1 MSAKPVRETI
11 ARWRPL
17 LFGAIVAGAPLLA
30 PSALAQCA
38 MCGSAAGA
46 GEVGRGLSIS
56 IVFLLAVLGVVV
68 LGLVVMVVRVSVRD
82 ARDTLAEE

>member
-1 MSAKPVRETI
+1 MSAKPMRETI

-17 LFGAIVAGAPLLA
+17 LLGAIVAGVPFLA

-38 MCGSAAGA
+38 MCASAAGA

-56 IVFLLAVLGVVV
+56 ILFLLTVLGAVV
-68 LGLVVMVVRVSVRD
+68 LALVVMVARVSVRD
-82 ARDTLAEE
+82 ARDALAEE